1 MLGGSFNPAHEG
13 HNHVSVEALRRLALD
28 EVWWLVSPQNPLKSE
43 EEMAPFEDRVTRARA
58 VARHPRIRVTTFE
71 TQLGTRFTVDTLRR
85 LRKNYPATSFVW
97 VMGADNL
104 ADFTRWHQWSTIFE
118 TVPIA
123 VFARQSYD
131 FKALNSPAAVR
142 FRSYRLREAEAGE
155 LAGRSPPAWVFVP
168 MRPHP
173 ASATELRRDGAW
185 PPANAT
191 RQSVTKGE
199 RSPS

>member
-1 MLGGSFNPAHEG
+1 M
-13 HNHVSVEALRRLALD
+13 EALKRLALD
-28 EVWWLVSPQNPLKSE
+28 EIWWLVSPQNPLKSVL
-43 EEMAPFEDRVTRARA
+43 EMAPLADRVARARA
-58 VARHPRIRVTTFE
+58 VAGHPRIRVTTIE
-71 TQLGTRFTVDTLRR
+71 EKLGTRFTLDTLLK
-85 LRKNYPATSFVW
+85 LRENYPTTSFVW

-104 ADFTRWHQWSTIFE
+104 ADFTRWHRWPTIFA

-131 FKALNSPAAVR
+131 FKALNSPAALR
-142 FRSYRLREAEAGE
+142 FRSYRLRDVEAGE
-155 LAGRSPPAWVFVP
+155 LASRSPPAWVFVS

-173 ASATELRRDGAW
+173 ASATELRRQGAW